1 MKLLLACSACLLLGQ
16 ITLGRIARAQDSTDR
31 PDMETLLADR
41 TFERDGGCLRY
52 RFLEPADDA
61 GATRYPLVIF
71 LHGIGERGT
80 DNTKQLCNGVE
91 RFVGA
96 EARAKHPCFLV
107 VPQCPPE
114 ATWSPIKGTRDNPA
128 FDDTP
133 TTPAALLL
141 GLVEELVKEGRVD
154 PDRIYVTGLSMG
166 GYGTWDLVSRRP
178 ELFAAAVPVCGGG
191 DPALAAALVGLP
203 IRCYHGAAD
212 FIVPVER
219 SRAMIAAIEQA
230 GGSPEYTEYEGVGH
244 DSWTKAYG
252 EPSLLDWLFAQ
263 KKPAE

>member
-1 MKLLLACSACLLLGQ
+1 MKLLLACTACLLLGQ
-16 ITLGRIARAQDSTDR
+16 FGLGRIASGQDAAGS
-31 PDMETLLADR
+31 PDMKTLLAER
-41 TFERDGGCLRY
+41 AFEREGGRLNY
-52 RFLEPADDA
+52 RLLEPAAA
-61 GATRYPLVIF
+61 GEARFPLVVF

-80 DNTKQLCNGVE
+80 DNAKQLCNGVE
-91 RFVGA
+91 HFVA
-96 EARAKHPCFLV
+96 AAAREKHPCFLV

-114 ATWSPIKGTRDNPA
+114 ATWSPIKGTRANPA
-128 FDDTP
+128 FDESP
-133 TTPAALLL
+133 TAPAGLLL
-141 GLVEELVKEGRVD
+141 GLIEELVAGGRVD

-191 DPALAAALVGLP
+191 DPARAAALVGLP

-230 GGSPEYTEYEGVGH
+230 GGDPEYVEYEGVGH
-244 DSWTKAYG
+244 DSWTKAYA
-252 EPSLLDWLFAQ
+252 EPTLLDWLFAQ
-263 KKPAE
+263 KRPAR